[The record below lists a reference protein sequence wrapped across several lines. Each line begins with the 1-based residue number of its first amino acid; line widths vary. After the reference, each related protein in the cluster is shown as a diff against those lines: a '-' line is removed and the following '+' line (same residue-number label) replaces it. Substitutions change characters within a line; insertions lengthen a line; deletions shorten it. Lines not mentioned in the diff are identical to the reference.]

1 MISNFY
7 KFFSLKNYFKFGFI
21 CFFLFPISLEIFAKY
36 IIGLGN
42 PPLLIEHKSI
52 EYEYIPNQDI
62 KRFHKQ
68 IKINSLGMRSD
79 ELLENSNKKRILVY
93 GDSIIWGGAITDQ
106 QDLSTEVLKR
116 S

>member
-1 MISNFY
+1 MRNNIDKNFRI
-7 KFFSLKNYFKFGFI
+7 KKLFKFGLLSI
-21 CFFLFPISLEIFAKY
+21 LVFPISLEIFAKY

-79 ELLENSNKKRILVY
+79 ELLEDSNNSL
-93 GDSIIWGGAITDQ
+93 
-106 QDLSTEVLKR
+106 
-116 S
+116 